1 MIKHMKILLKLLKN
15 NPSKVTLSLII
26 IWVLSLLAFKGYDGS
41 FYLSTILF
49 ALILVIYRFWC
60 KNASK

>member
-1 MIKHMKILLKLLKN
+1 MLLKLLKN

-60 KNASK
+60 KKS